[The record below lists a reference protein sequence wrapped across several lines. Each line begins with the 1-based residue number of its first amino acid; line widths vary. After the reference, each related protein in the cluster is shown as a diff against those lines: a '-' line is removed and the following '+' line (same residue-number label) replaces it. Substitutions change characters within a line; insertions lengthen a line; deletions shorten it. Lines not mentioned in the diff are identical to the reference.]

1 MLNMQY
7 TAIIVSCA
15 TVELVT
21 VDMSFTCFFDVADTC
36 YNKVAVPM
44 KSNVH
49 LTTACIGI
57 YV

>member
-21 VDMSFTCFFDVADTC
+21 VDMSFTSFLMLQTR